1 MAAPRVRATH
11 RLSGAQNIVLSFA
24 DVAGVGWLT
33 SHECFDSVWFGFQTR
48 SNSFRSVVKRGEVN
62 SLRRLQAWHSPAVP
76 KPIVPRLKRALS

>member
-1 MAAPRVRATH
+1 MRATR

-24 DVAGVGWLT
+24 DVAGVGWIT

-62 SLRRLQAWHSPAVP
+62 SLRRLQAWRSPAVP